1 MTTALNSGY
10 LKCFTAVSPS
20 KKASEVTKYKF
31 VERYA
36 ELVGR
41 KLSLFTSKGMENPCI
56 VYDVLGFC
64 KWTGDEYGLELKTS
78 TPNQNILVAA
88 FNRLDL
94 EKWSRGIL
102 AAVDPN
108 SEAASELRRQR
119 RRARKLVRKEQE
131 LEDSKRNAL
140 REREKK
146 LREIEYLKRIQRE
159 EEVQLMTPLER
170 SDGLGSLD
178 QSTEKVLQRRKVR
191 KQRRYMDI
199 IR

>member
-1 MTTALNSGY
+1 MQIRCGLGRVGGG
-10 LKCFTAVSPS
+10 VSWSPVPS
-20 KKASEVTKYKF
+20 ITPVTPRQGAAYKT
-31 VERYA
+31 R
-36 ELVGR
+36 
-41 KLSLFTSKGMENPCI
+41 
-56 VYDVLGFC
+56 
-64 KWTGDEYGLELKTS
+64 DE
-78 TPNQNILVAA
+78 IVAA
-88 FNRLDL
+88 A
-94 EKWSRGIL
+94 EK
-102 AAVDPN
+102 
-108 SEAASELRRQR
+108 EAEN
-119 RRARKLVRKEQE
+119 VRKEQE